1 MAEGTEKP
9 HSFFYKLRHMQTT
22 LKIISLLIS

>member
-9 HSFFYKLRHMQTT
+9 QFFYKLRHMQTT